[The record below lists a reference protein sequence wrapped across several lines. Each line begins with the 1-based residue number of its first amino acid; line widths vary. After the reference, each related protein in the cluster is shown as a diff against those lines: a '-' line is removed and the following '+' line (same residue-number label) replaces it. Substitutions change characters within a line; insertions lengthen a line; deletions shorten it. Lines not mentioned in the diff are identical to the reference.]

1 MTAARV
7 SRALA
12 ALLLAVPVATRGASI
27 SIEGGAIVLGK
38 TESSPVT
45 IRVDEAPGTEDRPL
59 RLSVNVGTFS
69 EPVRVG
75 PGKYRAVYVPPATR
89 YPQVALAAVWRE
101 TGPDARIDFLRFP
114 LFGLTRIPVTA
125 KAGAE
130 VGARIGFDGFGPVT
144 ADRRGAAQIPVTV
157 GPDVREAQVSIK
169 DRGGAS
175 VTKTVPIEVPPYN
188 RLTAALVPHA
198 VMADGQSWVRLEV
211 LYDLGGAD
219 VPPERIRVQPSA
231 GTAVFQGA
239 GRGRYVYRY
248 VPPAGTRDSAIA
260 FAMSVQ
266 GDPVA
271 RAATRLTIGLP
282 PPARVLVRAPVR
294 PLAAGSPESGVLGI
308 VVMDAAGL
316 GLAGQKLEVTAN
328 GEPLSPVIYKG
339 DGVYEIPYRAPA
351 AYPPGG
357 LVQFQAAVADP
368 SGKRVAGSAN
378 YQLQA
383 AAVAGSVRAFFTPSP
398 VPVGG
403 RSGARMELDVRDAA
417 GLPLDHAQLILV
429 ASEGT
434 VGKLEEKGPGKYET
448 TYQPPASLPEGETV
462 LKVVDASGGFERA
475 LPVPLRSESRRLLIG
490 VTAAYAMSPG
500 DVAGPR
506 FGFHA
511 WIPWRAGGATLGLGL
526 DVGYGTATRTVTDPT
541 GTLSSRSDATF
552 VPVALKVAYEAL
564 AGRRLALSF
573 GAGAVATLGRFKSSL
588 AGPEQVGWG
597 FGGVGFAAG
606 SWSLGPG
613 QAFLELSYAYAPVE
627 TTDYRLDAGGP
638 AATVGYRVGIF

>member
-1 MTAARV
+1 MTAART

-12 ALLLAVPVATRGASI
+12 ALLLVAPGAARAASI

-59 RLSVNVGTFS
+59 RLSVNVGSFS

-75 PGKYRAVYVPPATR
+75 PGRYKAVYVPPPTR

-114 LFGLTRIPVTA
+114 LFGLTRIPVSA

-130 VGARIGFDGFGPVT
+130 VRARIGFDSFGPVT
-144 ADRRGAAQIPVTV
+144 ADRRGAAEIPVTV
-157 GPDVREAQVSIK
+157 GPDVHEAQVAIK
-169 DRGGAS
+169 DRSGAS

-198 VMADGQSWVRLEV
+198 VVADGQSWVRLEV

-219 VPPERIRVQPSA
+219 VPPDRIQVRPSV
-231 GTAVFQGA
+231 GTAAFQSA

-248 VPPAGTRDSAIA
+248 VPPIDTTAAAVA
-260 FAMSVQ
+260 FSMSVQ

-294 PLAAGSPESGVLGI
+294 PLAAGSPESSVLGV

-316 GLAGQKLEVTAN
+316 GLAGQKLEVTGN
-328 GEPLSPVIYKG
+328 GEPLAPVVYKG
-339 DGVYEIPYRAPA
+339 DGLYEIPYRAPA

-383 AAVAGSVRAFFTPSP
+383 AAVPGSVRAFFAPSP

-403 RSGARMELDVRDAA
+403 RSAARMELDVRDAA
-417 GLPLDHAQLILV
+417 GLPLEHAQLILV
-429 ASEGT
+429 ASDGT
-434 VGKLEEKGPGKYET
+434 AGKLEEKGRGRYET

-462 LKVVDASGGFERA
+462 LKVVDANGGFERA
-475 LPVPLRSESRRLLIG
+475 LPVPLRSDPRRFLVG

>member
-1 MTAARV
+1 
-7 SRALA
+7 
-12 ALLLAVPVATRGASI
+12 
-27 SIEGGAIVLGK
+27 
-38 TESSPVT
+38 
-45 IRVDEAPGTEDRPL
+45 
-59 RLSVNVGTFS
+59 
-69 EPVRVG
+69 
-75 PGKYRAVYVPPATR
+75 
-89 YPQVALAAVWRE
+89 
-101 TGPDARIDFLRFP
+101 
-114 LFGLTRIPVTA
+114 
-125 KAGAE
+125 
-130 VGARIGFDGFGPVT
+130 
-144 ADRRGAAQIPVTV
+144 
-157 GPDVREAQVSIK
+157 
-169 DRGGAS
+169 

-198 VMADGQSWVRLEV
+198 VVADGQSWVRLEV

-219 VPPERIRVQPSA
+219 VPPDRIQLRPSA
-231 GTAVFQGA
+231 GSAVFQGA

-248 VPPAGTRDSAIA
+248 VPPVGTSASAIA

-271 RAATRLTIGLP
+271 RAETKLTIGLP
-282 PPARVLVRAPVR
+282 PPARVLVRAPAR
-294 PLAAGSPESGVLGI
+294 PLAAGSTESGVLGV

-316 GLAGQKLEVTAN
+316 GLAGQKLEATAN
-328 GEPLSPVIYKG
+328 GEPLAPVVYKG

-357 LVQFQAAVADP
+357 LVQFQAAVTDP
-368 SGKRVAGSAN
+368 SGKRIAGSAN

-383 AAVAGSVRAFFTPSP
+383 AAVPGSVRAFFAPSP

-403 RSGARMELDVRDAA
+403 RNVARMELDVRDAA
-417 GLPLDHAQLILV
+417 GLPLEHAQLILV
-429 ASEGT
+429 PSDGT
-434 VGKLEEKGPGKYET
+434 VEKLEEKGRGKYEA
-448 TYQPPASLPEGETV
+448 TYLPPASLPEGETV
-462 LKVVDASGGFERA
+462 LKVVDANGGFERA
-475 LPVPLRSESRRLLIG
+475 LPLPLRSDPRRFLLG

-511 WIPWRAGGATLGLGL
+511 WVPWRAGGATLGLGL

-597 FGGVGFAAG
+597 FGGVGFATG